1 MRQIVEPVD
10 QARSDAVLQRPR
22 KTEAFV
28 HRDPGDDAGVIL
40 IALDGGSELIHQS
53 LLRLRGVLVKVG
65 HLGPD
70 QEAKPI
76 RPVEPAGVFNFLV
89 LARPVEAERLRE
101 LDVVTEIGVGCGRVP
116 TAGKVSLVQHQSL
129 NVGLAI
135 QQETPVARPDRA
147 QPEITFDSIE
157 VAAAIVHEP
166 DRELIE
172 HRTLRTP
179 AVHFRKGQS
188 TTPVPS
194 GTRADGPS
202 LPGDVELDA
211 GIPIGRSHL
220 ELQRALVEPGP
231 EAEGA
236 DMTLRHWL
244 EPDRLPDAGRGRVE
258 DPFRFLLPCLFAPW
272 QAAIGCR
279 VVGPHHQLVV
289 PATRHGGDVD
299 AERGVAALVP
309 RHLDVIDPD
318 GRRVIDRTKMED
330 QPIRVRAGEA
340 TPVPDGIVERA
351 LADARERGLIGEGHD
366 DRSIEVGCVKAELPG
381 AIEARPM
388 PPAQPRARVLGT
400 RSRRQC
406 LSPSDGQRL
415 NVRRMGTFPDG
426 FLFGT
431 AQSAHQVEGGNVNSD
446 WWAWEHAS
454 GTACVEPSGD
464 ACDFYHRY
472 GDDLVLM
479 AGLGLNALRFG
490 IEWARIEPEEGE
502 FSRAALDH
510 YRRIL
515 LGCREHGLAAIVT
528 FHHFTLPRWLQAK
541 GGFVFGVNPPGR
553 KGDIDGMWRVA
564 GNVLEAHRRGA
575 AVIRAEA
582 HVPAGVTLAL
592 PDLQYEDGATPGAHP
607 LELNARVSD
616 QFFELARDDDFVG
629 VQTYTRNRF
638 GPQGL
643 RGPHAELGKRLPPE
657 QPDTTQLGQEVY
669 PQALGNTIRRAWQRT
684 GGTPIL
690 VTESGIATAFDEK
703 RIRYVDAAMREVLA
717 CLAAGIEV
725 RSYLYWSLLD
735 NFEWSLGY
743 GPTFGMVAVD
753 RQTFA
758 RRPKPSA
765 HWFGEVARARA
776 LPDPLV

>member
-1 MRQIVEPVD
+1 
-10 QARSDAVLQRPR
+10 
-22 KTEAFV
+22 
-28 HRDPGDDAGVIL
+28 
-40 IALDGGSELIHQS
+40 
-53 LLRLRGVLVKVG
+53 
-65 HLGPD
+65 
-70 QEAKPI
+70 
-76 RPVEPAGVFNFLV
+76 
-89 LARPVEAERLRE
+89 
-101 LDVVTEIGVGCGRVP
+101 
-116 TAGKVSLVQHQSL
+116 
-129 NVGLAI
+129 
-135 QQETPVARPDRA
+135 
-147 QPEITFDSIE
+147 
-157 VAAAIVHEP
+157 
-166 DRELIE
+166 
-172 HRTLRTP
+172 
-179 AVHFRKGQS
+179 
-188 TTPVPS
+188 
-194 GTRADGPS
+194 
-202 LPGDVELDA
+202 
-211 GIPIGRSHL
+211 
-220 ELQRALVEPGP
+220 
-231 EAEGA
+231 
-236 DMTLRHWL
+236 
-244 EPDRLPDAGRGRVE
+244 
-258 DPFRFLLPCLFAPW
+258 
-272 QAAIGCR
+272 
-279 VVGPHHQLVV
+279 
-289 PATRHGGDVD
+289 
-299 AERGVAALVP
+299 
-309 RHLDVIDPD
+309 
-318 GRRVIDRTKMED
+318 
-330 QPIRVRAGEA
+330 
-340 TPVPDGIVERA
+340 
-351 LADARERGLIGEGHD
+351 
-366 DRSIEVGCVKAELPG
+366 
-381 AIEARPM
+381 
-388 PPAQPRARVLGT
+388 
-400 RSRRQC
+400 
-406 LSPSDGQRL
+406 
-415 NVRRMGTFPDG
+415 MGTFPDG

-472 GDDLVLM
+472 GDDLALM

-541 GGFVFGVNPPGR
+541 GGFLLDGFPSLFERYCRRSAAALGDLMAYACTINEPEGLGEGGFVLGVNPPGR
-553 KGDIDGMWRVA
+553 KEDIDGMWRVA

-638 GPQGL
+638 GPQGP
-643 RGPHAELGKRLPPE
+643 RGPHVELGKRLPPE
-657 QPDTTQLGQEVY
+657 KPDTTQLGQEVY

-776 LPDPLV
+776 LPDLLV